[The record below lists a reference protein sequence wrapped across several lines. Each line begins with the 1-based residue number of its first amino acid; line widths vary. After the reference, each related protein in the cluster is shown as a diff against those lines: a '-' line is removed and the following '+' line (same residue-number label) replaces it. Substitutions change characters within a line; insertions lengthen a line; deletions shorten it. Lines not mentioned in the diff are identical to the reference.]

1 MHVFHTAS
9 YHELLNN
16 SDFSQG
22 IFGDEGNKASLC
34 LHQRGGRSSAVRLD
48 LYGEEE
54 VQFHKT
60 IANRLWRNIAPLS

>member
-1 MHVFHTAS
+1 MC
-9 YHELLNN
+9 
-16 SDFSQG
+16 QG